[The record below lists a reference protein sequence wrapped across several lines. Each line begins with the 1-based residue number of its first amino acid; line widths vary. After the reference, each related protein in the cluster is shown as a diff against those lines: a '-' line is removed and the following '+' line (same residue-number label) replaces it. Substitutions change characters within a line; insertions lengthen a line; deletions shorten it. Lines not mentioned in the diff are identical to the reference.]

1 MRLPLVALCL
11 LAIAACSKEKEID
24 PPAELTEFSS
34 TLEVQKVWDASVGG
48 EKAPLRLGLSLA
60 VQGER
65 VYAAGRE
72 GQVAAFQADNGRGL
86 WRSNVKAQLSGGP
99 GAGNDLLVVGSSDG
113 QAIALGAA
121 DGAVR
126 WKVPVGGEVLAAPAV
141 TDSMVIVRT
150 VDGRLR
156 GLSPADGREV
166 WFYEQPVPRLSL
178 RGTSR
183 PTVVNDLVLCGFDN
197 GKVVAVSLGDGSL
210 VWESTVAPSRGRT
223 ELERLVDIDSV
234 IRVVDDDVFVVGFQ
248 GRVAMLALDSGQVWW
263 SRDASSYR
271 SLDLD
276 EDTLYFSTAA
286 SELMALRRRT
296 GVELWKQEILKH
308 RVLSAPASHGSA
320 VAVADFEGYVHW
332 FDKATGNL
340 VARMQA
346 GGSRVSNQPVVVG
359 DLLLVINDTGQISAF
374 RAAPLPAAAAP
385 APAPEAAPA
394 PAEPAP
400 PAGDP
405 PPQ

>member
-1 MRLPLVALCL
+1 MRLPLVALAL

-34 TLEVQKVWDASVGG
+34 TLEVQRVWDASVGG

-60 VQGER
+60 LQGER

-72 GQVAAFQADNGRGL
+72 GQVAALQVSNGRVL
-86 WRSNVKAQLSGGP
+86 WRSNVKARLAGGP
-99 GAGNDLLVVGSSDG
+99 GAGSELVVVGTSDG
-113 QAIALGAA
+113 QVIALNAA

-126 WKVPVGGEVLAAPAV
+126 WKVPVGGEVLAAPAI
-141 TDSMVIVRT
+141 TESMVVVRT

-197 GKVVAVSLGDGSL
+197 GKVVAVSLADGTL

-296 GVELWKQEILKH
+296 GVELWKQEVLKY
-308 RVLSAPASHGSA
+308 RGLSAPASHGSA

-340 VARMQA
+340 VARMRA
-346 GGSRVSNQPVVVG
+346 GDSRVSNQPVVTG
-359 DLLLVINDTGQISAF
+359 DLLLVINDTGRISAF
-374 RAAPLPAAAAP
+374 RAAPVAAAAEP
-385 APAPEAAPA
+385 AETP
-394 PAEPAP
+394 EPAP